1 MLWADRA
8 ASWRHDMAHVS
19 LMHGWVPTVVQVV
32 TAVVL
37 VLAVGWRTRRWR
49 LVGLPVI
56 AILGAALAAVVRWY
70 IGRAG
75 LAGDPAPARLWMWIA
90 LTGLAV
96 GTAVAGW
103 RGSRWRRRALSILAV
118 PLSVLCAALSV
129 NLWVG
134 YLPTIESAWNQF
146 SAGPLPDQTDRA
158 TVTAMQLSGSVRA
171 KGAVVA
177 VNISAAASKF
187 AHRGELVYLPPA
199 WFATN
204 PAPRLPAVMM
214 IGGEFNTPADW
225 LRAGD
230 AITAIDAFAAA
241 HGGNA
246 PVFVFVDSG
255 GGFNIDTECVNGVRG
270 NAADHLTKDVIP
282 FLASNFGVS
291 SHGSDW
297 GVAGFSAGG
306 TCAIDLTVMHPDLFG
321 TFLDIAGDLSPNS
334 GSKAQTI
341 NRLFGGNSAAWSAFD
356 PSTVI
361 DRHGLYDG
369 VSGSFVVS
377 GGLVDH
383 HGAVAA
389 TASPEDSAANT
400 LCGLGTARGIHCTV
414 VAEPGKHDWPFA
426 GRAFAAALPWL
437 AGQINT
443 PGVPRIPLPPPAVSP
458 LQSPL
463 ASAPIANPH
472 H

>member
-1 MLWADRA
+1 MTHL
-8 ASWRHDMAHVS
+8 S

-32 TAVVL
+32 TVVVL
-37 VLAVGWRTRRWR
+37 LSAVGWRTRRWR
-49 LVGLPVI
+49 LVGLPGI
-56 AILGAALAAVVRWY
+56 AALGVALAGVARWY
-70 IGRAG
+70 IGHAG
-75 LAGDPAPARLWMWIA
+75 LAGDPAPAMLWIWIA
-90 LTGLAV
+90 LTGLAI

-118 PLSVLCAALSV
+118 PLSVLCSALSL

-134 YLPTIESAWNQF
+134 YLPTVQSAWTQF
-146 SAGPLPDQTDRA
+146 TAGPLPDQTDRA
-158 TVTAMQLSGSVRA
+158 AITAMQLTGGVRA
-171 KGAVVA
+171 KGAVLD
-177 VNISAAASKF
+177 VNISAPASKF
-187 AHRGELVYLPPA
+187 AHRGELVYLPPV

-204 PAPRLPAVMM
+204 PPPRLPAVMM

-255 GGFNIDTECVNGVRG
+255 GGFNIDTECVNGIRG
-270 NAADHLTKDVIP
+270 NAADHLTKDVVP

-291 SHGSDW
+291 SRWSDW

-306 TCAIDLTVMHPDLFG
+306 TCAIDLTVMHPDVFG
-321 TFLDIAGDLSPNS
+321 TFVDIAGDLSPNS
-334 GSKAQTI
+334 GTKAQTI
-341 NRLFGGNSAAWSAFD
+341 DRLFGGNAAAWSAFD

-361 DRHGLYDG
+361 TRHGLYNG
-369 VSGSFVVS
+369 VSGLFVVS

-383 HGAVAA
+383 HGNITA
-389 TASPEDSAANT
+389 TTNPEDAAANT
-400 LCGLGTARGIHCTV
+400 LCALGTARGIHCTV
-414 VAEPGKHDWPFA
+414 VAQPGKHDWPFA

-443 PGVPRIPLPPPAVSP
+443 PAVPRIPLPPPTAAP
-458 LQSPL
+458 LKSPL
-463 ASAPIANPH
+463 ASGPTADPH
-472 H
+472 R